1 MCLIFAKSGVE
12 LLVLTV
18 SGKNQFWRWEP
29 WMLVFG
35 LVTFALLQ
43 LWYLHKSLVLADPT
57 LVCPLAF
64 CFYNLS
70 SIINGLV
77 YFDQFA
83 VLSTTN
89 LLLVMLGIAVLLAGV
104 WVVSI
109 QTNAD
114 AAELLAEAEA
124 EELVESPTVSRRA
137 SHAVDEEV
145 AIGSPIEDSSS
156 PVVASRPSMKRRY
169 PSLLG
174 PDSGGFSI
182 GLSPSSPG
190 FAVAPRRRIT
200 SMQEAAHRLTRRSLS
215 EADALRRAASESDVD
230 LPERP
235 PPGPRWRWL
244 RAVFLKR

>member
-1 MCLIFAKSGVE
+1 
-12 LLVLTV
+12 
-18 SGKNQFWRWEP
+18 
-29 WMLVFG
+29 
-35 LVTFALLQ
+35 
-43 LWYLHKSLVLADPT
+43 
-57 LVCPLAF
+57 LAF

-77 YFDQFA
+77 YFDQFSA
-83 VLSTTN
+83 LSTRN
-89 LLLVMLGIAVLLAGV
+89 LLLVILGIAILLGGV

-114 AAELLAEAEA
+114 VAELAGAESEDLA
-124 EELVESPTVSRRA
+124 ESPTVSRRP
-137 SHAVDEEV
+137 SHAVDEEL
-145 AIGSPIEDSSS
+145 ALGSPIEELSI
-156 PVVASRPSMKRRY
+156 PGVASRPSVMKRRY

-174 PDSGGFSI
+174 PESGSGGFSI

-215 EADALRRAASESDVD
+215 EADVLRRAASESDLD

-235 PPGPRWRWL
+235 PPGRRWRWI
-244 RAVFLKR
+244 RAVFMGQ